1 MHIQLKSVVK
11 TYGRVK
17 ALDGANID
25 IAEGMKTA
33 LVGPNGSGK
42 STLIR
47 VIMGLISCEG
57 EVSLDGRSPY
67 LRRSSTARE
76 TAYSP
81 QSAPRT
87 GATVGEIVKAV
98 SAIRDIE
105 RETVVA
111 AAFRLDFDLNAVS
124 SKPVRELSGGMKQK
138 LMLTLA
144 FAAPARLLILDE
156 PTASL
161 DAESRGRF
169 FEEFESI
176 TGSATVL
183 LCSHRLEE
191 VRRLVDRVIVLNAG
205 RVAYDGPAADFIR
218 DRSISLIEI
227 HADDPDRFVSQGHGE
242 RLTELGFHRGS
253 KGVWTKSVDR
263 AAKLELLETLVS
275 RFDSNSVDVTARDVE
290 NYEQ

>member
-1 MHIQLKSVVK
+1 MHISLNNVEK

-17 ALDGANID
+17 ALAGATFD
-25 IAEGMKTA
+25 IAEGTKTA

-47 VIMGLISCEG
+47 VIMGLISYRG

-67 LRRSSTARE
+67 WNRSRTARE
-76 TAYSP
+76 TAYAP

-87 GATVGEIVKAV
+87 GATVGEIVEAV
-98 SAIRDIE
+98 RAIRGIA
-105 RETVVA
+105 REKVVA
-111 AAFRLDFDLNAVS
+111 AAHRLDFDVDSVS

-138 LMLTLA
+138 LMLALA
-144 FAAPARLLILDE
+144 FASPARLLILDE

-169 FEEFESI
+169 FEAFPSI
-176 TGSATVL
+176 AGSATVL

-191 VRRLVDRVIVLNAG
+191 VRRLVDRVIVLRSG
-205 RVAYDGPAADFIR
+205 VVVYDGPAADFIR
-218 DRSISLIEI
+218 DRSTGLIEI
-227 HADDPDRFVSQGHGE
+227 YADDLTPFISHGHAE
-242 RLTELGFHRGS
+242 WLDENGFQRGS

-263 AAKLELLETLVS
+263 AAKLDLLRTLAN
-275 RFDSNSVDVTARDVE
+275 RFDRSSVDIVAREVE
-290 NYEQ
+290 NHEQ